1 MVMEK
6 EIIPFS
12 GVSVVMP
19 TLNCRYLIESQA
31 GEIRRLCAEVGE
43 VIIVDSH
50 SDDGTVEFLEST
62 LQGLSYRVLRRP
74 RGLYAAWNAGIAE
87 CAGEWIHIATA
98 GDLLGGGE
106 LGNLLEVAK
115 STCADVV
122 SGIPRF
128 VNTEGAMI
136 EDLPWPIVEL
146 FRRRA
151 GEEMIE
157 MSGAELVA
165 FALVHCRPDRQTQ
178 SWLGSS
184 ASNLYRTSV
193 LKRFPFP
200 TDVGP
205 TGDVLWAL
213 VNAGKVRAT
222 FCGRRT
228 GRFVV
233 HGKDL
238 SGPGIR
244 DEEIS
249 AIYSNAWSEA
259 RDWLLENLDGHI
271 HGVEM
276 IKLFEEILED
286 QLEFSDVILR
296 LRRRWK
302 EVAELQ
308 ALHQEG
314 WEKVAELQELLQER
328 REKVAELQALLQE
341 VRGKI
346 PRYLRRFVFPKVVKK
361 EGEAGALRGG

>member
-1 MVMEK
+1 MENK
-6 EIIPFS
+6 IIPFPE
-12 GVSVVMP
+12 VSVVMP

-50 SDDGTVEFLEST
+50 SDDGTVEFLESA

-87 CAGEWIHIATA
+87 CAGEWLHIATA

-122 SGIPRF
+122 SGIPWF

-151 GEEMIE
+151 GEGMIE

-165 FALVHCRPDRQTQ
+165 FALVYCRPDRQTQ

-193 LKRFPFP
+193 LKQFPFP

-233 HGKDL
+233 HGKDP
-238 SGPGIR
+238 SASVER
-244 DEEIS
+244 DESIAS
-249 AIYSNAWSEA
+249 TYSVAWSNA
-259 RDWLLENLDGHI
+259 RDWLLQNIEDGI
-271 HGVEM
+271 SGVE
-276 IKLFEEILED
+276 IKNLFKEILED
-286 QLEFSDVILR
+286 QLKFSGVILR
-296 LRRRWK
+296 LRRRRA
-302 EVAELQ
+302 EVAQL
-308 ALHQEG
+308 
-314 WEKVAELQELLQER
+314 K
-328 REKVAELQALLQE
+328 ALLKE

-346 PRYLRRFVFPKVVKK
+346 PRYLRRFVFPKVVKR
-361 EGEAGALRGG
+361 EGEAEM